1 MLYLILLWFKPKM
14 NNTRLKITRFILAI
28 LLVCAVSTV
37 FAQATRVD
45 FSQQFKAFD
54 KAISKSGVA
63 FTFPEGFKEIK
74 AVNSREF
81 KFNYAMELP
90 QKDFEI
96 WLRVNSVKENKELL
110 NDNNLRINVDSAYS
124 FIIKQQATAFS
135 NDNDWLTR
143 PIPPYILS
151 RYNADVGKTYLI
163 NLKDSPIT
171 KHYKYALLIVLAKY
185 NTGSVFAICLTNNK
199 GPEFF
204 KNMFEASNCLKFK
217 SPEKADR

>member
-1 MLYLILLWFKPKM
+1 M
-14 NNTRLKITRFILAI
+14 NNILVKIKRFILAI
-28 LLVCAVSTV
+28 LLICSVSTA
-37 FAQATRVD
+37 FSQGTHLD
-45 FSQQFKAFD
+45 NSQQFKAFE
-54 KAISKSGVA
+54 KAVNKSGIA

-74 AVNSREF
+74 AVNNREL
-81 KFNYAMELP
+81 KFNYAMALP
-90 QKDFEI
+90 EKDFEI
-96 WLRVNSVKENKELL
+96 WLRVNSPKENKELL
-110 NDNNLRINVDSAYS
+110 SDNNLRINVDSAYS
-124 FIIKQQATAFS
+124 FIIKQQATVFS
-135 NDNDWLTR
+135 NDNDWITR
-143 PIPPYILS
+143 PIPPYILN

-217 SPEKADR
+217 SPEYADR